1 MKKLFF
7 VFLALLLLLY
17 GCSKTAD
24 APEDTPKEFFAPEMI
39 EIEEEKETSTEKP
52 VEPKES
58 EDLSTEE
65 PAEPQ
70 PEESLS
76 TEEPAT
82 EEIPV
87 VSAEG
92 PIVYTPKAGEKPKQL
107 SGNIESEFYVC
118 RSGMKEAVGLTAD
131 EAAAVLALLESADE
145 NDLWGDPYDDLP
157 DYELWF
163 ADGRV
168 LTYTSDAGIFTNNST
183 QKAFMIS
190 DADRDNITALFKSA
204 VKRATGED

>member
-7 VFLALLLLLY
+7 VFLALLLFLY

-24 APEDTPKEFFAPEMI
+24 APEGTPKEFFAPEII
-39 EIEEEKETSTEKP
+39 ETEEEK
-52 VEPKES
+52 
-58 EDLSTEE
+58 DLSTEE
-65 PAEPQ
+65 PVEPQ

-82 EEIPV
+82 EEISV

-145 NDLWGDPYDDLP
+145 NDLWGNPYDDLP

-190 DADRDNITALFKSA
+190 DADRENISALFKSA